1 MSIKPDTIVK
11 NYIAQVKKKL
21 PEWLRDNK
29 ADLQDTLDEIENHVW
44 DKAYEIAG
52 SDNPSAQH
60 VELAIESIGNPSE
73 IAKDYKKRGTPA
85 IFITKELLPLF
96 YKSSLII
103 FGVLLALEMIGLLF
117 QIGNIS
123 AWDFLAQF
131 FGGMFQTAISVLFF
145 TSLIFVILSREGYL
159 PENLGVKPK
168 KAKIKTKTQSSVE
181 YERYESGSESGSG
194 TATELKKPFEVKK
207 GGLLFEGLFLLFFGF
222 FFLFQPQLP
231 QFDYLIFD
239 ILFNSEMR
247 LWFRL
252 IGVLSIYE
260 GVLDLY
266 RATLAKNNLKGHL
279 ILMILIL
286 IDIIP
291 SLWLLIW
298 LDGNTAVIPTLAEI
312 YTEIPELVALEQLD
326 IYNLGSSIQF
336 FIRII
341 IFFVVLDFCER
352 VYKIYKL
359 YNYKQTLGYH

>member
-1 MSIKPDTIVK
+1 MSIKPDTLVK

-29 ADLQDTLDEIENHVW
+29 ADLQDTLDEIENHVL

-60 VELAIESIGNPSE
+60 VELAIDSIGNPSE

-85 IFITKELLPLF
+85 IFITKELLPLY

-117 QIGNIS
+117 QIGNI
-123 AWDFLAQF
+123 AVWEFFAQF

-168 KAKIKTKTQSSVE
+168 KSKIKTEMQSSVE
-181 YERYESGSESGSG
+181 GEQFESG
-194 TATELKKPFEVKK
+194 TTVELKKPFEVKK
-207 GGLLFEGLFLLFFGF
+207 GSLLFGGLFLLFFGF
-222 FFLFQPQLP
+222 FFLFQPLLP

-239 ILFNSEMR
+239 MLFSSELS

-252 IGVLSIYE
+252 IGLLAIYE
-260 GVLDLY
+260 GILDLY
-266 RATLAKNNLKGHL
+266 RATLAKNNLNGHL
-279 ILMILIL
+279 VLMILIL

-291 SLWLLIW
+291 SLWLLLW
-298 LDGNTAVIPTLAEI
+298 LDGNTAIIPTLAEI
-312 YTEIPELVALEQLD
+312 YTEVPELIELELL
-326 IYNLGSSIQF
+326 NGIQI
-336 FIRII
+336 FIRFI

-352 VYKIYKL
+352 AYKIYKL
-359 YNYKQTLGYH
+359 YNYKQTLRYP

>member
-11 NYIAQVKKKL
+11 NYIALVKKKL

-60 VELAIESIGNPSE
+60 VERAIESIGNPSE

-85 IFITKELLPLF
+85 IFITKELLPLY

-117 QIGNIS
+117 QVGNITV
-123 AWDFLAQF
+123 WEFFTQL
-131 FGGMFQTAISVLFF
+131 FGGMFQAAIIILFF
-145 TSLIFVILSREGYL
+145 TSLIFVSLSREGYL

-168 KAKIKTKTQSSVE
+168 KAKIKTKTHSSVE
-181 YERYESGSESGSG
+181 GEQFESESGI
-194 TATELKKPFEVKK
+194 TPALKKPFEVKK
-207 GGLLFEGLFLLFFGF
+207 GSKLFEGIFLLFFGF
-222 FFLFQPQLP
+222 FFLFQPLLP

-239 ILFNSEMR
+239 ILFSSEMS

-252 IGVLSIYE
+252 IGILAIYE

-266 RATLAKNNLKGHL
+266 RATLAKNNLNGHL
-279 ILMILIL
+279 VLMILIV

-298 LDGNTAVIPTLAEI
+298 LDGNTAIIPTLAEI
-312 YTEIPELVALEQLD
+312 FREVPELIELEILD
-326 IYNLGSSIQF
+326 SIQF
-336 FIRII
+336 FIRIL

-359 YNYKQTLGYH
+359 YNYKQTLKYL